1 VADIVGKEAWLKRKR
16 RIRRKIS
23 GSSDRPRVS
32 VFRSRRNFSAQAIDD
47 SCGATLASISTES
60 LRVKKDL
67 KIEGNVLVENAKALG
82 VQFAKILQEKG
93 ISMIVFDR
101 NGYAFMV
108 WSRPSPRVRAKAGF
122 SFNEAGQY
130 AR

>member
-1 VADIVGKEAWLKRKR
+1 MADIVGKEAWLKRKR
-16 RIRRKIS
+16 RIRKKIS

-47 SCGATLASISTES
+47 GCGATLASISTES
-60 LRVKKDL
+60 LHVKEGL

-101 NGYAFMV
+101 NGYAFHGM
-108 WSRPSPRVRAKAGF
+108 VRAFAEG
-122 SFNEAGQY
+122 
-130 AR
+130 AREGGVLF